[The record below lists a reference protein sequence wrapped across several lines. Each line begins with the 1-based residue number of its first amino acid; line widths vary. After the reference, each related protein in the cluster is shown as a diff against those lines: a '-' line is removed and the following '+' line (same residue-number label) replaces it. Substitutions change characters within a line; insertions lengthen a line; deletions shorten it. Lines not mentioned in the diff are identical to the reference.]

1 MRFTRDVANITMDLN
16 SIEQID
22 FNARGGADNITVGD
36 LTGTGVKQ
44 VAIDL
49 GAIPGSTAG
58 DGAADMVTVNGT
70 DTATSTSR

>member
-16 SIEQID
+16 SIEHID
-22 FNARGGADNITVGD
+22 FNASGGADNITVGD

-49 GAIPGSTAG
+49 AGTPGSG
-58 DGAADMVTVNGT
+58 DGRRRGRQRDRQRHRRQRAYH
-70 DTATSTSR
+70 R